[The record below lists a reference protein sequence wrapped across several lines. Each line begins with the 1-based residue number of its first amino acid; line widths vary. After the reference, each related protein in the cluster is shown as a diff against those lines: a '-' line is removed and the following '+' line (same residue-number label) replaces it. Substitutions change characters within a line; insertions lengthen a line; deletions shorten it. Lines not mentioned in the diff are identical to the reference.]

1 MLFPLLLSASL
12 PDYTLLNCSQYDWL
26 IDGVRTSSI
35 LSRTEKLDLTY
46 LLIESTEEECFR
58 E

>member
-1 MLFPLLLSASL
+1 MLFPLLLSYTP

-26 IDGVRTSSI
+26 IDGVMTSRI
-35 LSRTEKLDLTY
+35 LTRTEKLDLTY
-46 LLIESTEEECFR
+46 LLIESTEEEGFR